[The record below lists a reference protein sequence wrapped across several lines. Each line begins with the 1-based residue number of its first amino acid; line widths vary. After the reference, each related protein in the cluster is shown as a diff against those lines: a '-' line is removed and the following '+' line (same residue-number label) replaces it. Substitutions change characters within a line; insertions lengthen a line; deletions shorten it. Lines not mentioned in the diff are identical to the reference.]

1 LGFFIVFEKLWAV
14 QHVIS
19 KIKINK
25 EEVHQKPL
33 KIKRERERERERARE
48 ELIEEDLECT
58 HY

>member
-1 LGFFIVFEKLWAV
+1 V